1 MENIRPILFT
11 FCMFVLS
18 CNCVPEK
25 SLLKNPNIPDQA
37 VLLSDL
43 AIEEQTLE
51 EYPWVLN

>member
-1 MENIRPILFT
+1 
-11 FCMFVLS
+11 MFVLS